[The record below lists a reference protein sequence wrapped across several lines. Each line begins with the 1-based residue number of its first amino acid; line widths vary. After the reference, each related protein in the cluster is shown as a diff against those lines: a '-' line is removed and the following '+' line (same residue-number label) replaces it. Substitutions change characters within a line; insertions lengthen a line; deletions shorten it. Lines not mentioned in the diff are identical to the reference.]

1 MIHLAAVLIPDREE
15 LVVLAGSSP
24 AGDPMR
30 AAGQLPVSGPVKETV
45 NVTVPV
51 NTDASGQTVYLAGN
65 LWAWAWA
72 SPTGRR
78 TASR

>member
-1 MIHLAAVLIPDREE
+1 
-15 LVVLAGSSP
+15 
-24 AGDPMR
+24 MR

-45 NVTVPV
+45 NVTVPL

-65 LWAWAWA
+65 LSALGLA